1 MIERVLDELNERRS
15 KRPISQ
21 EAFHKWKNQTITKRL
36 FEDIELGVFSSFLD
50 DLPEDDPDAALTQ
63 AMLRQGGK
71 QLAESILEWAPEG
84 CEVSEDED

>member
-1 MIERVLDELNERRS
+1 MNDRRS
-15 KRPISQ
+15 KRPISP

-36 FEDIELGVFSSFLD
+36 FEDIELGVFDSLLD
-50 DLPEDDPDAALTQ
+50 DLPEYDTNAIVAQ

-71 QLAESILEWAPEG
+71 KMAESILDWAPEG